1 MEPDETKRLKR
12 LADAFGAEP
21 TIDAVADAI
30 IAKSTAQETKL
41 TYGPDERGTVVGII
55 SVLVEHKEALTA
67 IEVHE
72 RLPPDVLG
80 EMKQKALIHP
90 PETIPSDEFVN
101 IVLGHVR
108 SACAI

>member
-1 MEPDETKRLKR
+1 MKPDETKRLR
-12 LADAFGAEP
+12 QLADAFGAEP

-30 IAKSTAQETKL
+30 IAKSQTEAAKL
-41 TYGPDERGTVVGII
+41 TYGPDERVTVIGII
-55 SVLVEHKEALTA
+55 SVLVEHKDALTA

-72 RLPPDVLG
+72 RLPPDILG
-80 EMKQKALIHP
+80 EMKQKALAHP

-101 IVLGHVR
+101 VVLGHVR